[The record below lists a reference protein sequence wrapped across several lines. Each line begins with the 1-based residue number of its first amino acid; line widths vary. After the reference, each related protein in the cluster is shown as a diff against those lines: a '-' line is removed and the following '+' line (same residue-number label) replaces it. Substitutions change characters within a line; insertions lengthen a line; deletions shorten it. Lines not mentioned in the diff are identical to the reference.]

1 MIDLYR
7 DLGYS
12 NFLEKPGL
20 FKSIPVQAQSNFSN
34 GISQTVIHSGEASYK
49 VSLVDGYLQSNNFV
63 SGSAG
68 WRIDADGNA
77 EFDSGYFRGDI
88 SAATGTF
95 GGTIP
100 FSGVTTGTNGV
111 VLNVGNGN
119 VKIDGANKRI
129 IINDGSY
136 DRVLLG
142 YLSGKF

>member
-12 NFLEKPGL
+12 NFLEKSGL
-20 FKSIPVQAQSNFSN
+20 FESIPTQAQSNFSN
-34 GISQTVIHSGEASYK
+34 GISQTVIQSGEASYK
-49 VSLVDGYLQSNNFV
+49 ASLVDGYLQSANFV

-68 WRIDADGNA
+68 WRIDAEGNV
-77 EFDSGYFRGDI
+77 EFDTGYFRGDI

-100 FSGVTTGTNGV
+100 FDNVSAGTNEAA
-111 VLNVGNGN
+111 LNVGDGK

-129 IINDGSY
+129 LINDGTN

-142 YLSGKF
+142 YLSGGF